1 MPKLK
6 YTKVMWDCPSPGW
19 IKVNTDG
26 ASRGNPGRSAIG
38 YVLRNEEGDLTYGYG
53 REVQEGTNSE
63 AEAQAILEA
72 MRFCIDNDYILIELH
87 TDSMML
93 KNVLHGEWKIPWCIY
108 TQVEKIRQLMAKA
121 NVTVV
126 HTFRE
131 GNCLANHLA
140 NYALDMGTMVAHSF
154 WELDIQGRRIVNNDK
169 LQCPYLR
176 VKVARN

>member
-1 MPKLK
+1 M
-6 YTKVMWDCPSPGW
+6 
-19 IKVNTDG
+19 
-26 ASRGNPGRSAIG
+26 
-38 YVLRNEEGDLTYGYG
+38 EE
-53 REVQEGTNSE
+53 
-63 AEAQAILEA
+63 
-72 MRFCIDNDYILIELH
+72 
-87 TDSMML
+87 
-93 KNVLHGEWKIPWCIY
+93 
-108 TQVEKIRQLMAKA
+108 IRQLMAKA

-140 NYALDMGTMVAHSF
+140 NYALDMGPMVAHSF